1 MKTFF
6 SILKSFFLLLVKV
19 CVLLIFC
26 CTKLG
31 EEILKAINTALS
43 DHIQSKN

>member
-1 MKTFF
+1 MKLLFNF
-6 SILKSFFLLLVKV
+6 LKSFFLLLVNV
-19 CVLLIFC
+19 CILLIFC

-43 DHIQSKN
+43 EHIQSKN